1 MKAMNTARMIAAGV
15 LAAFV
20 MATTTVHAEE
30 LATPATHVLL
40 VDATT
45 GAVLLEKEAD
55 ARMAPAS
62 MSKLM
67 TVYMLFDRL
76 KRGELSLDDT
86 FNVSEKAWRKGGS
99 KMFVRVGDRVKV
111 EDLIRGIVVQS
122 GNDATIVVAEA
133 LSGSEAAFAEDM
145 TRRAAEIGLTNS
157 QFANAS
163 GWPDP
168 NHYMTPRDLS
178 VLARRLIEEFPE
190 FYRYYSETSFTYS
203 GIRQGNR
210 NPLLY
215 RDMGADG
222 LKTGHIEAAGY
233 GLTASVKRG
242 ERRLVLV
249 VHGLKSVKARATEAE
264 RLLEWGFRTYNNYR
278 LFNVGDEV
286 GQAQVWLGDKAQV
299 PLMIQRDLVISMK
312 RGARRGMKAKVIY
325 DGPVSAPIAEGTPI
339 AKLVVTAPEFE
350 TLEVPLV
357 AGEAVEQL
365 GVVRRLGAALHFLI
379 FGASG

>member
-1 MKAMNTARMIAAGV
+1 MKITSVMAASLLAGV
-15 LAAFV
+15 LLASAP
-20 MATTTVHAEE
+20 ARAEE

-40 VDATT
+40 VDAAT

-86 FNVSEKAWRKGGS
+86 FSVSEKAWRKGGS

-133 LSGSEAAFAEDM
+133 LGGSEAAFAEEM
-145 TRRAAEIGLTNS
+145 SRRAAEIGLTDS

-168 NHYMTPRDLS
+168 KHYMTPRDLS
-178 VLARRLIEEFPE
+178 VLARRLIEDFPE
-190 FYRYYSETSFTYS
+190 FYPYYSEKSFTYN

-215 RDMGADG
+215 RKMGADG
-222 LKTGHIEAAGY
+222 LKTGHIAAAGY

-249 VHGLKSVKARATEAE
+249 VHGLESVKARATEAE
-264 RLLEWGFRTYNNYR
+264 RLLEWGFRTYRNYR
-278 LFNVGDEV
+278 LFSVGDKV
-286 GQAQVWLGDKAQV
+286 GQAEVWLGDNAKV
-299 PLMIQRDLVISMK
+299 PLMLQRDLVISMK
-312 RGARRGMKAKVIY
+312 RGSRPGMKAKVVY
-325 DGPVSAPIAEGTPI
+325 EGPVAAPIAAGTPI
-339 AKLVVTAPEFE
+339 AKLVVTAPDFE

-365 GVVRRLGAALHFLI
+365 GVIRRVGSALHFLI